1 MMQAIQGYYDGT
13 AIRLL
18 EKISAKPNQR
28 VIITIMDEYVE
39 PAETVHRKD
48 MRGVLAQYADPTLRE
63 KEKGAWER
71 AAVGKYGSV

>member
-28 VIITIMDEYVE
+28 VIVTLIDEYVE
-39 PAETVHRKD
+39 PADTVSRKG
-48 MRGVLAQYADPTLRE
+48 MRGVLAQYADPSLRE
-63 KEKGAWER
+63 KEIGAWER
-71 AAVGKYGSV
+71 AAVEKYGSV